1 MRHPQG
7 FATRALARKARQM
20 EPAIKG
26 IVDTYVR
33 LGKRR
38 EIEDLLMHRQRLAVD
53 LKARR
58 GYDFSRPIAQ
68 IDQEIEIIEAALQ
81 KLDPLDQSLA
91 TRRLMRFA
99 AS

>member
-1 MRHPQG
+1 
-7 FATRALARKARQM
+7 M

-33 LGKRR
+33 LKNRR
-38 EIEDLLMHRQRLAVD
+38 AIEDLLMHRRRLSTD
-53 LKARR
+53 LKGRK

-68 IDQEIEIIEAALQ
+68 IDQELAIILAALD
-81 KLDPLDQSLA
+81 KLEPLEQSMA
-91 TRRLMRFA
+91 TRSLMMNFA